1 MFVAQSILFSLNNS
15 IDSDSACLTLEE
27 YLCLRVIYFV
37 FIRIWVYTTLGI
49 LTNDRHHIH
58 LESLLKYVSALDKA
72 LEVYRNYVDA
82 VYCVRIILEI
92 SDDLT
97 KLVAEKSTNLSA
109 NAEVMDEILAD
120 AAVQSKLVRDISPS
134 LYQSVDL
141 YRRQGRRISEGL
153 ILTEKAF
160 AREEGAS
167 LFPLMDKIAAIGVLG
182 KIAMSDQSVLNVMW
196 TFFKNLI

>member
-1 MFVAQSILFSLNNS
+1 M
-15 IDSDSACLTLEE
+15 
-27 YLCLRVIYFV
+27 
-37 FIRIWVYTTLGI
+37 
-49 LTNDRHHIH
+49 
-58 LESLLKYVSALDKA
+58 KYVSALDKA

-182 KIAMSDQSVLNVMW
+182 KIAMSDQSVLNVM
-196 TFFKNLI
+196 

>member
-1 MFVAQSILFSLNNS
+1 M
-15 IDSDSACLTLEE
+15 
-27 YLCLRVIYFV
+27 
-37 FIRIWVYTTLGI
+37 
-49 LTNDRHHIH
+49 
-58 LESLLKYVSALDKA
+58 KYVSALDKA